1 MIIMYGQTEASGR
14 ISFLDWKFIE
24 KKKGS
29 IGKPIKGG
37 KFFLYNNQKKMIDN
51 KIKSGELVY
60 EGKNVMLGYATN
72 KKDLN
77 NDINIQELKYYK
89 CFDEKKKI

>member
-1 MIIMYGQTEASGR
+1 MTEIRDCSKNACQCADILR
-14 ISFLDWKFIE
+14 RLLVTR
-24 KKKGS
+24 
-29 IGKPIKGG
+29 PI
-37 KFFLYNNQKKMIDN
+37 NEIH
-51 KIKSGELVY
+51 
-60 EGKNVMLGYATN
+60 